1 VYNADL
7 VDRLKAA
14 TPSLATAEQ
23 RVAKFCL
30 SDPGGFS
37 KLPVGDIAAFA
48 NVSKPTVVRFC
59 RSLGFDGLT
68 DFKRKLAIAADIGV
82 PYVHPSISPED
93 RPASVATKLV
103 DSALSALQT
112 FRNGLKSSYLEAAL
126 DALVS
131 AHAKGSLIQVYGIGS
146 SARVAEE
153 AANQLFRFGANTMA
167 FTESHRQLVGATRSR
182 PGDCVLIFSGTGK
195 TRDVIDAADI
205 ANRNGATTIAITQ
218 DGSPL
223 ASTAKIRISSNHDEN
238 LDSYSPMV
246 SRSQN
251 LLVADILTTCFALRV
266 RGEHFSQGIQ
276 EIHRNL
282 RMKKFG

>member
-1 VYNADL
+1 MYNADL

-14 TPSLATAEQ
+14 TRSLATAEQ

-30 SDPGGFS
+30 SDPRGFS

-48 NVSKPTVVRFC
+48 YVSKPTVIRFC

-68 DFKRKLAIAADIGV
+68 DFKRKLANAADIGV
-82 PYVHPSISPED
+82 PYVHPSVSPED

-112 FRNGLKSSYLEAAL
+112 FRNGLKSNYLEVAV

-131 AHAKGSLIQVYGIGS
+131 AHLKGSLIQVYGIGS
-146 SARVAEE
+146 SALVAEE

-167 FTESHRQLVGATRSR
+167 FTESHRQLVGASRTR
-182 PGDCVLIFSGTGK
+182 PGDCVVIFSSTGK

-205 ANRNGATTIAITQ
+205 ANRNGAITIAITQ

-223 ASTAKIRISSNHDEN
+223 ASSAKIRIPSNHDEN
-238 LDSYSPMV
+238 LENYSPMV

-251 LLVADILTTCFALRV
+251 LLVADILTTCFALKV
-266 RGEHFSQGIQ
+266 RDDHLSHSIQ
-276 EIHRNL
+276 EMHRNL
-282 RMKKFG
+282 RVKRFG